1 MNTLEYMIMGDAS
14 KNDTNTPTVL
24 SISWTE
30 SVAFCSFFS
39 QVCFIKLVAVRQLW
53 PIKRNQILLQ

>member
-1 MNTLEYMIMGDAS
+1 MNTLEYMNKGDAS

-30 SVAFCSFFS
+30 SAAFYLSVLHKIGGS
-39 QVCFIKLVAVRQLW
+39 
-53 PIKRNQILLQ
+53 